1 MCCAWE
7 IKEPKCGE
15 IAISPKTEC
24 RRHAQRACAA
34 VHPRTTARGEPA
46 ADYTR
51 GCGRSAGGS
60 CARGRWAIRV
70 DRRMAGCPS
79 RSVARQAERSAASS
93 GQVSWSM
100 WNCLSALQKLWPYS
114 VGPPLRNAE
123 IKGRVLFLTLTWEE
137 ECFLN
142 PITTALRTVT
152 NGYKRFHT
160 RISPRVS
167 PSSTCVHWSILYPL
181 SGRLLG
187 IAPGACAATL
197 VVLSL
202 VDIILLLSKLI

>member
-1 MCCAWE
+1 M
-7 IKEPKCGE
+7 
-15 IAISPKTEC
+15 
-24 RRHAQRACAA
+24 
-34 VHPRTTARGEPA
+34 
-46 ADYTR
+46 
-51 GCGRSAGGS
+51 
-60 CARGRWAIRV
+60 
-70 DRRMAGCPS
+70 
-79 RSVARQAERSAASS
+79 
-93 GQVSWSM
+93 
-100 WNCLSALQKLWPYS
+100 
-114 VGPPLRNAE
+114 
-123 IKGRVLFLTLTWEE
+123 LFLTLTWEE

-202 VDIILLLSKLI
+202 VDIILLLSKLIRTWDFGGRLVQTWDPRNTAIPSTP